1 MKIKCLIVDDE
12 TGAHAVLENY
22 ISRLDHL
29 ELVGNAYNAIEANQW
44 LMKEKIDL
52 LFLDINMPEI
62 TGLEFLQTLKE
73 IPNVIL
79 TTAYS
84 EFALDA
90 YDLGVMD
97 YLLKPIPFP
106 RFMKAINKM
115 ASSVETKEIQP
126 KSQETFIEL
135 KVDGFMKRF
144 DFEHVL
150 YFQGMG
156 NYVKI
161 ITREKSYMTI
171 MTMSSLEQQVCGIS
185 FLRVHKSFIV
195 SAQLIKEKGDK
206 DKIDGGKIEIPI
218 GRSYKLLLN
227 SFLNN
232 PE

>member
-22 ISRLDHL
+22 ISRLDHI

-44 LMKEKIDL
+44 LMKEKIDI

-62 TGLEFLQTLKE
+62 TGLEFLQTLKD

-106 RFMKAINKM
+106 RFLKAINKIGN
-115 ASSVETKEIQP
+115 AIEPKEVA
-126 KSQETFIEL
+126 KKNEETFIDL
-135 KVDGFMKRF
+135 KVDGFLKRF

-150 YFQGMG
+150 FFQGMG

-161 ITREKSYMTI
+161 ITKEKSYMSI
-171 MTMSSLEQQVCGIS
+171 MTMSSLEQQVCGAS
-185 FLRVHKSFIV
+185 FIRVHKSYIV
-195 SAQLIKEKGDK
+195 NTQLVREKGDR
-206 DKIDGGKIEIPI
+206 DKIDAGKTEIPI
-218 GRSYKLLLN
+218 GRSYKLLLT
-227 SFLNN
+227 SFLNSQY
-232 PE
+232 